1 MHTTPSYTKTDAKF
15 LADVSNKEN
24 RKVEANNSQKAI
36 IQYFLPTGTDRAAL
50 ADRNV
55 DSKMDGGNH
64 TTTAVVDKRKR
75 REVEPSPQKNDA
87 SMFNAVDDVDEDGGE
102 ASILKKLVQSILL
115 P

>member
-1 MHTTPSYTKTDAKF
+1 M
-15 LADVSNKEN
+15 
-24 RKVEANNSQKAI
+24 EANNSQKAI
-36 IQYFLPTGTDRAAL
+36 IQYFLPTGDSTGTDRAAL

-64 TTTAVVDKRKR
+64 TTSAVGVDKRKR

>member
-1 MHTTPSYTKTDAKF
+1 M
-15 LADVSNKEN
+15 
-24 RKVEANNSQKAI
+24 EANNSQKAI
-36 IQYFLPTGTDRAAL
+36 VQYFLPTGDSSSSGTGSGRAAL
-50 ADRNV
+50 AERNV
-55 DSKMDGGNH
+55 DSKMDGRNH

-102 ASILKKLVQSILL
+102 ASILKKLVQSMLL